1 MSCIDTAPIL
11 YTHSTYK
18 LYSIYMCTYTIYS
31 SLFLDDDDAI
41 NRRVKKVLKE
51 GLNPILCIGETK
63 EEYDAGLAYDVC
75 IYSVCIY
82 YVWCMH
88 M

>member
-1 MSCIDTAPIL
+1 MQYSHTL
-11 YTHSTYK
+11 YTPHP
-18 LYSIYMCTYTIYS
+18 YTIYS

-41 NRRVKKVLKE
+41 NRRVKRVLKE

-75 IYSVCIY
+75 IYK
-82 YVWCMH
+82 CMC
-88 M
+88 ML

>member
-1 MSCIDTAPIL
+1 
-11 YTHSTYK
+11 
-18 LYSIYMCTYTIYS
+18 MCTYTIYS

-41 NRRVKKVLKE
+41 NRRVKRVLKE

-75 IYSVCIY
+75 IYSCDLVYILYIMFGVYIAYVDVCLL
-82 YVWCMH
+82 
-88 M
+88 